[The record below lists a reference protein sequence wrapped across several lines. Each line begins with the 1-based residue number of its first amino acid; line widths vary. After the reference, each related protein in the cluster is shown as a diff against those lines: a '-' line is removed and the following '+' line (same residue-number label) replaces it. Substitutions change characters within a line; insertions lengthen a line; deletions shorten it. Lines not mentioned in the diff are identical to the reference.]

1 MRIIGAWLLLS
12 ITLFHWIGG
21 LLCFEMIYHIEMRHN
36 MNALEQTIADAVQ
49 ACIDAETTVKVLD
62 AGTVLPKGYVYGNYF
77 AFSEEVEGQ
86 TVFYTL
92 LEQTDA
98 ITYEKVSVPPSAS
111 LTDREQALLI
121 KSLLYEFVVADLW
134 CSDAALQLSHTDCFL
149 PINTLPLME
158 RPIPTPPPDSF
169 A

>member
-1 MRIIGAWLLLS
+1 MRIIGAWLLLF
-12 ITLFHWIGG
+12 ITLSHWIGS
-21 LLCFEMIYHIEMRHN
+21 LFCFEIIYYIEIRHN
-36 MNALEQTIADAVQ
+36 MNALEQTIADALQ

-62 AGTVLPKGYVYGNYF
+62 ADTVLPKGYVYGNYF

-86 TVFYTL
+86 RVFYTL
-92 LEQTDA
+92 VEQTDA
-98 ITYEKVSVPPSAS
+98 ITYEKVSAPPSAS

-134 CSDAALQLSHTDCFL
+134 CANTALQLSHTDCFL
-149 PINTLPLME
+149 PINALPLME
-158 RPIPTPPPDSF
+158 RSIPTPPPDSF